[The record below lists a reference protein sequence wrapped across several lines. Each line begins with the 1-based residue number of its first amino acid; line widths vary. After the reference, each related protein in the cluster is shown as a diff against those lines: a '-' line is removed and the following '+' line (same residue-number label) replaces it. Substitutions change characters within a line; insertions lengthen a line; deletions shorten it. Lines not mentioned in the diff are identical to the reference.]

1 MRTALLLLMLSLP
14 ACGLLQP
21 PRTQPLPAPAICL
34 EVCEAVPDPEADLM
48 NYSAD
53 LMAAYTDCAVK
64 HNQCRAALIA
74 RLGKSMKGN

>member
-1 MRTALLLLMLSLP
+1 
-14 ACGLLQP
+14 
-21 PRTQPLPAPAICL
+21 
-34 EVCEAVPDPEADLM
+34 M

-53 LMAAYTDCAVK
+53 LLAAYTDCAVK